1 MTREAHVP
9 EAAIGMRVAGAAAE
23 RSSFEGRRRKAVIQ
37 IERWF
42 LMGGKSRKMGSNIAL
57 GPVPLPHKNLD
68 SLALPAA

>member
-42 LMGGKSRKMGSNIAL
+42 LVGGRSEGR
-57 GPVPLPHKNLD
+57 
-68 SLALPAA
+68 